1 MELETNTC
9 YQALQARDTRFD
21 GAFFVGVRT
30 TGIYCRPICTA
41 KTPRQ
46 ENCRF
51 FSSAGAAEQAG
62 FRPCLRCRPELAPG
76 RAPVDATDR
85 LAAIAYTRIEE
96 GALSTGGVEDL
107 AQELGVTSRH
117 LRRVVEGAFGVS
129 PVALAQTQR
138 LLLAK
143 RLLTDTDLSVTD
155 VAFASGFA
163 SLRRFNALFQE
174 RYRLNP
180 TGLRKARLSSAIPP
194 TLTFEL
200 AYRPPFDWEALRTFL
215 AGRASC
221 GVDTVEGNRYL
232 RTVRLKGYT
241 GWLTAEPTPGRA
253 TLRVDVSASLAPAL
267 LPLLVRVRRL
277 FDLCADPQQIAAHL
291 GPLADAHPGL
301 RLPVAFDGFE
311 MGVRAI
317 LGQQVTVKAASTLA
331 GRVAARFG
339 EPIQTPF
346 LGLTHLFPS
355 PEKIAEAQTT
365 DLIALG
371 IVTARVEAIRAL
383 ARAVTAG
390 NLRLEPGH
398 DTEATLAHLQTLP
411 GIGEWTAHYLA
422 MRALG
427 WPDAFPHADLGLRK
441 AMGDLPPRRLLAE
454 AEKWRP
460 WRAYAAMHLW
470 KSLETSAKRESEG
483 ANR

>member
-1 MELETNTC
+1 MELETHTC
-9 YQALQARDTRFD
+9 YQALQARDGRFD
-21 GAFFVGVRT
+21 GEFFVGVRT

-41 KTPRQ
+41 KTPRA

-51 FSSAGAAEQAG
+51 FASAGAAERAG

-76 RAPVDATDR
+76 RAPVDATSR
-85 LAAIAYTRIEE
+85 LAATAYTRIEE
-96 GALSTGGVEDL
+96 GALSIGGVEDL
-107 AQELGVTSRH
+107 AQELGVTARH
-117 LRRVVEGAFGVS
+117 LRRVVEEEFGVS

-155 VAFASGFA
+155 IAFASGFA
-163 SLRRFNALFQE
+163 SLRRFNALFRE

-180 TGLRKARLSSAIPP
+180 TALRKTRTADTVP
-194 TLTFEL
+194 TALTFEL
-200 AYRPPFDWEALRTFL
+200 AYRPPLDWDALLDFL

-221 GVDTVEGNRYL
+221 GVEAMEERRYL
-232 RTVRLKGYT
+232 RTVRLNGHS

-253 TLRVDVSASLAPAL
+253 TLRLEVSASLAPVL
-267 LPLLVRVRRL
+267 LPLLSRVRRL
-277 FDLCADPQQIAAHL
+277 FDLNADPKQIAAHL
-291 GPLADAHPGL
+291 GPLAAAYPGL

-317 LGQQVTVKAASTLA
+317 LGQQVSVKAATTLA

-346 LGLTHLFPS
+346 AALTHLFPS
-355 PEKIAEAQTT
+355 PEKLAEAEGA

-371 IVTARVEAIRAL
+371 IVTARAEAIRAL
-383 ARAVTAG
+383 AREVASG
-390 NLRLEPGH
+390 RLHLEPGH
-398 DTEATLAHLQTLP
+398 DMEAAVARLQTLP
-411 GIGEWTAHYLA
+411 GIGAWTAHYLA

-427 WPDAFPHADLGLRK
+427 WPDAFPHTDLGIRK
-441 AMGDLPPRRLLAE
+441 ALDNAPPRRVLELAE
-454 AEKWRP
+454 SWRP

-470 KSLETSAKRESEG
+470 KSLEIRTDTTTKEPIP
-483 ANR
+483 